1 LNFALI
7 FKSLFLLLGI
17 ISPLSAHCLEG
28 YDVKM
33 PNENKGKESITPFA
47 ITDYRDVRRR
57 FGIKEKNRRGHVY
70 IVGKTGTGKS
80 TLIAN
85 MIASDI
91 ARGQGAALIDPHGD
105 LAEAVLDLVPK
116 ERVADVVS
124 FNPADLD
131 FPLAFNPLEK
141 LHPDKCHLVASGL
154 ISAFKKIWSEFWG
167 PRMEHILRYAILA
180 LLEYPQSTLLDVPPT
195 LIDKDFRAKV
205 LETVNNPG
213 VRNFWLLEFEKYNAW
228 LRTEAIAPIQ
238 NKIGQFLATPLL
250 RNIVGQ
256 AKSSF
261 DIRKIMD
268 EGKIIIANLAKGKIG
283 EDACSLLGSML
294 VTQIQLAALGR
305 ADLADEQRTPF
316 YLFIDEIHSFL
327 TLSFADIFS
336 EARKYGLNLAMSH
349 QYIEQLDEKI
359 RAAIFGNVGT
369 IISFRV
375 GAENAKYL
383 AREFYPVFAETD
395 IVNLPNHHICLK
407 LMIDGRTSDAF
418 SAVTMPLP
426 QAAVSYRN
434 EIMEL
439 SRKNYGSPRKEV
451 ERQILSR
458 SMTPVKPAFQR
469 KGQPSLF

>member
-1 LNFALI
+1 
-7 FKSLFLLLGI
+7 
-17 ISPLSAHCLEG
+17 
-28 YDVKM
+28 M

-47 ITDYRDVRRR
+47 ITDYRDIRRR
-57 FGIKEKNRRGHVY
+57 FGIREKNRRGHMY

-91 ARGQGAALIDPHGD
+91 SRGQGAALIDPHGD
-105 LAEAVLDLVPK
+105 LAESVLDLVPK
-116 ERVADVVS
+116 ERIADVLY
-124 FNPADLD
+124 FNPSDLD
-131 FPLAFNPLEK
+131 FPLAFNPLEN
-141 LHPDKCHLVASGL
+141 LNPDKCHLIASGL
-154 ISAFKKIWSEFWG
+154 ISAFKKYWSDTWG
-167 PRMEHILRYAILA
+167 VRMEHILRHSILA
-180 LLEYPQSTLLDVPPT
+180 LLEYPQSTLLDIPLI
-195 LIDKDFRAKV
+195 LIDKDFRARV
-205 LETVNNPG
+205 LEKVKNPG

-228 LRTEAIAPIQ
+228 LKSEAIAPIQ

-256 AKSSF
+256 TKSSF
-261 DIRKIMD
+261 NIRKVMD
-268 EGKIIIANLAKGKIG
+268 EGKILIANLAKGKIG
-283 EDACSLLGSML
+283 EDTCSLLGSML

-305 ADLADEQRTPF
+305 ADLAEGLRTPF

-327 TLSFADIFS
+327 TLSFADILS

-375 GAENAKYL
+375 GAEDAKYL
-383 AREFYPVFAETD
+383 AREFYPVFCESD

-418 SAVTMPLP
+418 SAVTLP
-426 QAAVSYRN
+426 TPKSAVSDRD
-434 EIMEL
+434 EITDL
-439 SRKNYGSPRKEV
+439 SRRNYGASRKEV
-451 ERQILSR
+451 EEKILSR
-458 SMTPVKPAFQR
+458 DITMPKPTFKR
-469 KGQPSLF
+469 KAQPSLF